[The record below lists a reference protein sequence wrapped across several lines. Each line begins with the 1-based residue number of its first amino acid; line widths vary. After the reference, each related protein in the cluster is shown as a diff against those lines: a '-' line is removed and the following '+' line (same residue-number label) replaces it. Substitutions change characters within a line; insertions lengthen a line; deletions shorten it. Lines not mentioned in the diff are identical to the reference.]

1 MSLKMHYP
9 IHPPTHQRDAM
20 LNVAK
25 PKPHLFFPNFC
36 FAHPSGE
43 IKEKRHAWNAGVS
56 VEKKKYTFAQPI
68 LLPPFPFLT
77 SFSTSLD

>member
-1 MSLKMHYP
+1 
-9 IHPPTHQRDAM
+9 M

-43 IKEKRHAWNAGVS
+43 IKKNAMLGTLGYLL
-56 VEKKKYTFAQPI
+56 KKHTFTQPI
-68 LLPPFPFLT
+68 LLHFFQYSIFLRYPSRLT
-77 SFSTSLD
+77 KRAKRRRRDI